1 MQWISDLATNQSELS
16 TGKAPVIYYDRK
28 LLYHPTD
35 PAGCRYK
42 CVFNHDKE
50 RLGKGDVVVYSGT
63 FSPEEARKLKQRGVL
78 IVFESGESPWHM
90 PSLDTSQLSQ
100 IDMFNTYMAASPVPY
115 MYPHFV
121 RNTKPKLKFTDEEK
135 AAMLAKDNTYLLPH
149 YHRQKTKIIAWVVS
163 NHSPRNNRNAYAKA
177 IAKFIQVDI
186 YGQGGRQFP
195 SGRDEFQ
202 WLSENYKFYLAFENS
217 NCRNYITEKVT
228 SNALNLNMV
237 PIVLGAYKED
247 YNDALPPHSY
257 INVDDF
263 KSIRNLTD
271 YLLYLDRNDTAY
283 AEYFAWKEHG
293 QIHSELSTGKAPVI
307 YYDRKLLY
315 HPTDPAGCR
324 YKCVFNHDKERLGK
338 GDVVVYS
345 GTFSPEE
352 ARKLK
357 QRGVL
362 IVFESGESPWHM
374 PSLDTSQL
382 SQIDMFNTY
391 MAASPIPY
399 MYPHFVRNTKPK
411 LKFTNDEKAA
421 MLTRNKTYLLP
432 YYHRQR
438 TKLITWVVSNHR
450 PQNNRNEYAKAIAKF
465 IPIAVT
471 LGPNASRDVQQM
483 VL

>member
-1 MQWISDLATNQSELS
+1 MCVCFTKNSTTIRMRLPTFSETAIFVCVITVALGWIVIRKLTSQNNVYYLRASGRQSDSNLIAYHHVIDQMQWISDYATNQ
-16 TGKAPVIYYDRK
+16 
-28 LLYHPTD
+28 
-35 PAGCRYK
+35 
-42 CVFNHDKE
+42 
-50 RLGKGDVVVYSGT
+50 
-63 FSPEEARKLKQRGVL
+63 
-78 IVFESGESPWHM
+78 
-90 PSLDTSQLSQ
+90 
-100 IDMFNTYMAASPVPY
+100 
-115 MYPHFV
+115 
-121 RNTKPKLKFTDEEK
+121 
-135 AAMLAKDNTYLLPH
+135 
-149 YHRQKTKIIAWVVS
+149 
-163 NHSPRNNRNAYAKA
+163 
-177 IAKFIQVDI
+177 
-186 YGQGGRQFP
+186 
-195 SGRDEFQ
+195 
-202 WLSENYKFYLAFENS
+202 
-217 NCRNYITEKVT
+217 
-228 SNALNLNMV
+228 
-237 PIVLGAYKED
+237 
-247 YNDALPPHSY
+247 
-257 INVDDF
+257 
-263 KSIRNLTD
+263 
-271 YLLYLDRNDTAY
+271 
-283 AEYFAWKEHG
+283 
-293 QIHSELSTGKAPVI
+293 SELSTGKAPVI

-465 IPIAVT
+465 IPVDIY
-471 LGPNASRDVQQM
+471 GRGGRQFPPGRDLFQW
-483 VL
+483 LSENYKFYLAFENSNCRNYITEKAT

>member
-1 MQWISDLATNQSELS
+1 MEVKCMRLSKTAMLVCVVMLIFGWTIVRNFVFRSKLHDLSVTTEISESGLIAYHHVIDQMQWISDLATNQSELS

-293 QIHSELSTGKAPVI
+293 QIHKANRLDCRLCGFV
-307 YYDRKLLY
+307 YQLNKGTVNLKL
-315 HPTDPAGCR
+315 PEFRSFVDPQRLC
-324 YKCVFNHDKERLGK
+324 FER
-338 GDVVVYS
+338 
-345 GTFSPEE
+345 P
-352 ARKLK
+352 
-357 QRGVL
+357 
-362 IVFESGESPWHM
+362 
-374 PSLDTSQL
+374 
-382 SQIDMFNTY
+382 
-391 MAASPIPY
+391 
-399 MYPHFVRNTKPK
+399 
-411 LKFTNDEKAA
+411 
-421 MLTRNKTYLLP
+421 LLP
-432 YYHRQR
+432 LR
-438 TKLITWVVSNHR
+438 
-450 PQNNRNEYAKAIAKF
+450 
-465 IPIAVT
+465 
-471 LGPNASRDVQQM
+471 
-483 VL
+483 